1 MAEIKEQSRQLSDI
15 DPIKTQDFLD
25 QLTEFYNQV
34 KSQTGSESLYDLII
48 QKYPKLLES
57 FLSFGK
63 SLIPSDEKQELLSSH
78 EVYLWHYFSPEKFKN
93 ISLLIRDTLLQLS
106 IAQNRVKEH
115 RVTKEGVEKHFQAS
129 KELLLTEINALY
141 NDIEG
146 MDKLLLEKEG
156 ALGRKLESIQHLK
169 NPWSVY
175 SEQLNTIQEHINI
188 IHSSKGLVKETIVS
202 FTLIRSNLERMG
214 VEIRNEND
222 FFLLK
227 TTESLELLSQI
238 DSQQKLK
245 EGLNWIEN
253 LLEDLMKYNEK
264 KENQIRTLEDWVESL
279 KSFTIPVG
287 TEDGLLLEK
296 SIDFKKTTTKWLD
309 YYILQD
315 VMELWEDQESLTT
328 RVKHV
333 LSSLRGSLS
342 ILIKTESLSDFRVEK
357 ETLEK
362 LLAEERKNKKR
373 SLELLSHIDELMKK
387 DFAVTQLYIESEY
400 LKVPLQTSFTRLGSN
415 NHGFEKKI
423 SLAIKTLWSKI
434 SRQYEEAKEKTPHQ
448 ELEKALKI
456 IETRSTKPN
465 TDHYHALFLTKNFV
479 GDLFLVSRTGIE
491 NQLEETVRQ
500 WNQGSGRSILLSGDS
515 FSGKTTLAEYISK
528 HYFAKRTITLN
539 PNSDI
544 IVEGRKFRTSKNLKE
559 ALDFIKRS
567 VSNSAPLV
575 ILDDLHQWRDQ
586 EYSLLENMKALMD
599 FISNQSQRVLICA
612 TISSILL
619 KHLDSRIPFS
629 ITFTKLHS
637 VSKSTNEEIFKA
649 IMLRHGASHKDVL
662 EQEKKPLTDRQLEKK
677 ILSLTKMYD
686 YNLGAVLQAWT
697 YCTDILDTDQVRFVD
712 RDIQLN
718 DFLSDEEVLI
728 LKYCLLY
735 GYGSELELKEF
746 FTTRFENYIKPSIRK
761 LLTINILGRN
771 EAGFLVVK
779 DSLKQEIHMLL
790 NDREVF
796 L

>member
-1 MAEIKEQSRQLSDI
+1 MEQINERSNQISETHPKAILA
-15 DPIKTQDFLD
+15 FLD
-25 QLTEFYNQV
+25 QMTGFESQV
-34 KSQTGSESLYDLII
+34 NSQIDSESLYDLIY
-48 QKYPKLLES
+48 QKYPKFIVT
-57 FLSFGK
+57 FLSYGQD
-63 SLIPSDEKQELLSSH
+63 LIPSDGKKELLPSH
-78 EVYLWHYFSPEKFKN
+78 DVYLWHYFFPEKFKN
-93 ISLLIRDTLLQLS
+93 LSLLNRDLLLQLS
-106 IAQNRVKEH
+106 IAQNREKEH
-115 RVTKEGVEKHFQAS
+115 KISKKEVSNHFEAC
-129 KELLLTEINALY
+129 KKLLLTEVNTLY
-141 NDIEG
+141 KDMEG
-146 MDKLLLEKEG
+146 MHKLLLEKEG

-175 SEQLNTIQEHINI
+175 FDQLKTIGHHFDI
-188 IHSSKGLVKETIVS
+188 IQTSKDLIKETLVS
-202 FTLIRSNLERMG
+202 FTLIKSNLERMG
-214 VEIRNEND
+214 VEIRNENE

-245 EGLNWIEN
+245 EGLDWIEN
-253 LLEDLMKYNEK
+253 LLEDLMKFNEK

-287 TEDGLLLEK
+287 TDDGLLIEK

-342 ILIKTESLSDFRVEK
+342 ILIKTESLSDFRIEK

-362 LLAEERKNKKR
+362 LLGEERKNKKR

-387 DFAVTQLYIESEY
+387 DFAVTQLYIEPEY
-400 LKVPLQTSFTRLGSN
+400 LKVPLQTSFSRLGNSN
-415 NHGFEKKI
+415 YGFEKKLGI
-423 SLAIKTLWSKI
+423 AIKTFWSKI
-434 SRQYEEAKEKTPHQ
+434 SRQYEEAKEKTAHQ

-456 IETRSTKPN
+456 IETRSAKPN

-479 GDLFLVSRTGIE
+479 GDLFLVSRMGIE

-500 WNQGSGRSILLSGDS
+500 WDQGSGRSILLSGDP

-528 HYFAKRTITLN
+528 HFFAKRTLMLN

-567 VSNSAPLV
+567 VNNTAPLV
-575 ILDDLHQWRDQ
+575 ILDDLHQWRDH
-586 EYSLLENMKALMD
+586 EHSLLVNMKALID

-629 ITFTKLHS
+629 LTFTKFYS

-662 EQEKKPLTDRQLEKK
+662 EKEKNPLTDRQLEKK
-677 ILSLTKMYD
+677 ILSLTKLYD

-697 YCTDILDTDQVRFVD
+697 FCTDILETDQVRFVD
-712 RDIQLN
+712 REIQLN

-746 FTTRFENYIKPSIRK
+746 FTTRFESDIKPAIRK

-771 EAGFLVVK
+771 EEGLLVVK
-779 DSLKQEIHMLL
+779 DSLKQEIYMLL

-796 L
+796 A